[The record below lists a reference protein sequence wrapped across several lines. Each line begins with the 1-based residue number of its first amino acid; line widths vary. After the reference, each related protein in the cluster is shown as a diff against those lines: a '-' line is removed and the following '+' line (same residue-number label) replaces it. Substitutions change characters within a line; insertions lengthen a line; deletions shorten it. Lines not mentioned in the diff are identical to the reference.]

1 MGGDGPEGADPG
13 VAKAK
18 HGPTERCG
26 PSSGFFRGM
35 VTKSRNRLHS
45 PSRWGDGR
53 ATILA
58 VWERSVR
65 EPLSG
70 RARMAVGLEPCTHGG
85 TARPSLLRHDL
96 VRGPVEVGREGG
108 PAPVDYRGV
117 GSGFEEV
124 DHALERVDLG
134 RRVQRSVPRVL
145 RRPWPPRASNGI
157 RRWARTRTCPHH
169 ADSGAVRP
177 DLWLAARRGPAQL
190 EHLLDV
196 ELDHSLRAGYPGSPR
211 WTPVDPGRSRHHE
224 PRAAGEVG
232 HQQPGSRVG
241 RDVPQR
247 VVHHVAGIVRPDEP
261 IAVDLHEARR
271 PSAMRGIGA
280 LSGIQ
285 RGDEERVGPAYPGTL
300 RVREAGG
307 RAPPSR
313 SYAEAASAS
322 RGVMYFGQLL

>member
-157 RRWARTRTCPHH
+157 RRWAR
-169 ADSGAVRP
+169 DSNMPPSCRLRCRSARSMARRPARAGAARAPPRCRARP
-177 DLWLAARRGPAQL
+177 FAARRVPGQPAM
-190 EHLLDV
+190 D
-196 ELDHSLRAGYPGSPR
+196 S
-211 WTPVDPGRSRHHE
+211 
-224 PRAAGEVG
+224 
-232 HQQPGSRVG
+232 
-241 RDVPQR
+241 
-247 VVHHVAGIVRPDEP
+247 
-261 IAVDLHEARR
+261 
-271 PSAMRGIGA
+271 
-280 LSGIQ
+280 
-285 RGDEERVGPAYPGTL
+285 
-300 RVREAGG
+300 
-307 RAPPSR
+307 SR
-313 SYAEAASAS
+313 SGPFPSP
-322 RGVMYFGQLL
+322 